1 VIRLRRSLVDG
12 LGAETQSLDAV
23 HDALQLAI
31 ELEHSTIPLYLYALY
46 SLDAEKN
53 AEIASLIQS
62 VVVEE
67 MLHMVLSSNVLNAL
81 GGSPQISTPDFIPKY
96 PGHLPDGVESSL
108 IAHLRPFSMMQVDDF
123 IEIERP
129 DPDAGTTGTNAS
141 PTAAGDGASITIGD
155 FYDAIIASI
164 QRLGDGAFSP
174 TPRNQVGA
182 DLMPEVVVVHDVATA
197 VQALTVIVDQGEGTK
212 RSPDESDDGVLAHY
226 YRFMEIKMGRKYVV
240 VDEPGSPP
248 TWAYVGAPIPFD
260 PGGVYAAPSDPSSGG
275 FPNGYL
281 PGSVQQHLNDLFN
294 YTYTGLLGSL
304 HALVNGDATSTR
316 FNAALAQMMSLKS
329 QAKAMMSGI
338 PDPEVI
344 TGPSFEYQPVSP

>member
-1 VIRLRRSLVDG
+1 MIRLRRSLVAG
-12 LGAETQSLDAV
+12 LGTEAQSLDAV
-23 HDALQLAI
+23 HEALQLAI
-31 ELEHSTIPLYLYALY
+31 ELEHATIPLYLYALY
-46 SLDAEKN
+46 SLDADKN
-53 AEIASLIQS
+53 SEIVALIQS
-62 VVVEE
+62 VVVQE

-81 GGSPQISTPDFIPKY
+81 GGSPQISKPDFVPAY
-96 PGHLPDGVESSL
+96 PGHLPGGVESSL
-108 IAHLRPFSMMQVDDF
+108 VVHLRPFSMAQLDDF

-129 DPDAGTTGTNAS
+129 DPRAGADGS
-141 PTAAGDGASITIGD
+141 DGVGGDGADGESVTIGD

-164 QRLGDGAFSP
+164 RSLGDGAFSP
-174 TPRNQVGA
+174 TQRNQVDGNLMLGA
-182 DLMPEVVVVHDVATA
+182 IVVHDVATA
-197 VQALTVIVDQGEGTK
+197 VQALTTIVDQGEGSK

-226 YRFMEIKMGRKYVV
+226 YRFMEIKMGREYVL

-248 TWAYVGAPIPFD
+248 AWAYVGAPIAFD

-281 PGSVQQHLNDLFN
+281 PGSVQQHLNDMFN

-338 PDPEVI
+338 PDPAVI